1 LLSHWVDTGFDI
13 RREIVRNRLHHPLTH
28 SRPAIAAVISVIS
41 IAYLSYYIWWRATYT
56 LNPDAHLFSWLVLFA
71 ESFGVINF
79 ILFTWMTRDIS
90 PTRTYQ
96 AAPTD
101 LKVDIFIPTYN
112 ESLSI
117 LEPTLL
123 GCQSISYPH
132 TTYVL
137 DDGRRAE
144 VAKLA
149 KAYGCE
155 YIARTDNTHAKAGN
169 INNALRQTKGEFIAV
184 LDADMVPQPSFL
196 HRTLGYFVEDPKLAF
211 VQLPQEFYNEDS
223 IQHHQHNGDVK
234 LWHEQSLFFHV
245 IQPGK
250 NHSNSAFWTGSPSVL
265 RRTALEAIGGV
276 ADTTITEDIHT
287 SVRLHANGWNTLFVN
302 EELAFGQAPL
312 TIHAFLL
319 QRLRW
324 AQGTMQLYR
333 SKESPFWMP
342 GLNLSQRLSYFA
354 SFRAYMEA
362 IQKFILV
369 LTPPTILLLG
379 IFPMQVSAFDFIL
392 HWAPYFL
399 ISMWAN
405 RSQGRGYF
413 RYFQTEKYNLLKMV
427 TFLQSFLA
435 LIPFKL
441 SFKVTPKSLQGDE
454 FAQEQTE
461 MRIFMALLGL
471 LLGAT
476 ISGIAQLQNLILAG
490 LPAGLVAI
498 ALIWAVF
505 NAGILAL
512 AIEDVLTHKHQ
523 RKASRFAFA
532 APAKLHSL
540 SGAQTAAA
548 EIEDLSELG
557 ASLKIADKVL
567 PLTGEW
573 RLSFK
578 TPQGE
583 TVEAPFK
590 ATGREPLGDGA
601 SEVGVQFGKLS
612 PKHRRSL
619 LSLLY
624 ITLPSQRARGGSQPA
639 ESQPHFQRAST

>member
-1 LLSHWVDTGFDI
+1 MRV
-13 RREIVRNRLHHPLTH
+13 RRHHPLSH
-28 SRPAIAAVISVIS
+28 ARPGIAAMISVTC
-41 IAYLSYYIWWRATYT
+41 IAYLAYYIWWRATYT

-71 ESFGVINF
+71 ESFVVINF

-90 PTRTYQ
+90 PLKIYRP
-96 AAPTD
+96 APAG
-101 LKVDIFIPTYN
+101 LKVDIFIPTFN
-112 ESLSI
+112 ESLNI

-123 GCQSISYPH
+123 GCQGIGYPH

-137 DDGRRAE
+137 DDGHRAE
-144 VAKLA
+144 VASLA

-155 YIARTDNTHAKAGN
+155 YIARAQNTHAKAGN
-169 INNALRQTKGEFIAV
+169 INNALRQTDGEFIAV
-184 LDADMVPQPSFL
+184 LDADMVPQPNFL
-196 HRTLGYFVEDPKLAF
+196 DRTLGYFVEDANLAL
-211 VQLPQEFYNEDS
+211 VQLPQEFYNQDS
-223 IQHHQHNGDVK
+223 IQHHQHQHSVR

-250 NHSNSAFWTGSPSVL
+250 NHSNSAFWAGSPSVL
-265 RRTALEAIGGV
+265 RRGALDSIGGV
-276 ADTTITEDIHT
+276 ADATITEDIHT
-287 SVRLHANGWNTLFVN
+287 TVRLHAKGWNTLFVD

-333 SKESPFWMP
+333 SKESPFWVA
-342 GLNLSQRLSYFA
+342 GLTLSQRLSYFA

-362 IQKFILV
+362 IQKFILI
-369 LTPPTILLLG
+369 LTPPAILLLG
-379 IFPMQVSAFDFIL
+379 IFPMRVGALDFIL
-392 HWAPYFL
+392 HWTPYFL
-399 ISMWAN
+399 VSLWAN

-441 SFKVTPKSLQGDE
+441 TFKVTPKSLQGDE
-454 FAQEQTE
+454 VAQEQAE

-476 ISGIAQLQNLILAG
+476 ISGLAQLQRLVLAG

-523 RKASRFAFA
+523 RKAARFDFH
-532 APAKLHSL
+532 APATLRSP
-540 SGAQTAAA
+540 TATKTIAA
-548 EIEDLSELG
+548 RIKDLSEYG
-557 ASLKIADKVL
+557 ASLHVRDQSKL
-567 PLTGEW
+567 PKGAWKLA
-573 RLSFK
+573 FK
-578 TPQGE
+578 TPEGKTLQI
-583 TVEAPFK
+583 PFK
-590 ATGREPLGDGA
+590 VSGYQRLQDGTT
-601 SEVGVQFGKLS
+601 EIGVEFESMPPKL
-612 PKHRRSL
+612 RRSL
-619 LSLLY
+619 LTLLY
-624 ITLPSQRARGGSQPA
+624 ITIPSRRAHSAQAQKA
-639 ESQPHFQRAST
+639 EPQFLQAAT